1 MADSGIPQRMLQAR
15 LDLAQRLGREVG
27 KAEIAAKAGIPA
39 PTYGRYE
46 GGARKIPSELLASV
60 AAALEIDVSRL
71 TGPAATPIESG
82 FPAPIQT
89 PLAPDADDEDQKR
102 A

>member
-1 MADSGIPQRMLQAR
+1 MAESGIPQRILQAR

-27 KAEIAAKAGIPA
+27 KAEIARKAGIPI

-46 GGARKIPSELLASV
+46 SGARRLPADLMAAV
-60 AAALEIDVSRL
+60 AAALETDVAYIASGAKR
-71 TGPAATPIESG
+71 PAGRIARPG
-82 FPAPIQT
+82 
-89 PLAPDADDEDQKR
+89 ADTSEKK

>member
-1 MADSGIPQRMLQAR
+1 MLQAR

-46 GGARKIPSELLASV
+46 SGARRIPSELLASV
-60 AAALEIDVSRL
+60 AAALEVDVSRL
-71 TGPAATPIESG
+71 IGEAKTHSPLKTPEEIFGEAAR
-82 FPAPIQT
+82 
-89 PLAPDADDEDQKR
+89 KR
-102 A
+102 GTDPKSA